1 MVAEAVANKSQ
12 SELGSLVAQ
21 RNKELARTVVAE
33 FKNIMLQKEN
43 ERLICDNKKFSSD
56 FAKLKEEKETVSA
69 QFSQSEK
76 TKKELQDV
84 LDKKN
89 KVAFSEIISF

>member
-1 MVAEAVANKSQ
+1 MAES
-12 SELGSLVAQ
+12 
-21 RNKELARTVVAE
+21 
-33 FKNIMLQKEN
+33 KNIRLQKEI
-43 ERLICDNKKFSSD
+43 ERLISDNKKFSSD

-89 KVAFSEIISF
+89 KVAFFEIISF